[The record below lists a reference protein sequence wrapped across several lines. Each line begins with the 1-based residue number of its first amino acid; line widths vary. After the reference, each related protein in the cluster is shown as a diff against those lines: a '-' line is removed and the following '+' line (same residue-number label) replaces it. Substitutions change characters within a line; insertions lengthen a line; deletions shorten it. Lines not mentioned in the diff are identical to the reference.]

1 MSNEKT
7 NADGCCNCIHF
18 RYLLEELEE
27 ATPNSTPPTMITTTT
42 TSTLK
47 RKLTEDGPEL
57 ADEEYAP
64 AAEKPK
70 PAKAQK
76 MAANKK
82 TKAKIRK

>member
-1 MSNEKT
+1 M
-7 NADGCCNCIHF
+7 
-18 RYLLEELEE
+18 LEELEE
-27 ATPNSTPPTMITTTT
+27 ATPTSTPPTLITTT

-47 RKLTEDGPEL
+47 RKMTEDGPEL

-64 AAEKPK
+64 ASEKPK

>member
-1 MSNEKT
+1 M
-7 NADGCCNCIHF
+7 
-18 RYLLEELEE
+18 LEELEE
-27 ATPNSTPPTMITTTT
+27 ATPTSTPPTLITTT

-47 RKLTEDGPEL
+47 RKMTEDGPEL